1 MILLA
6 AAAALV
12 LPSACYADDL
22 PAPIVSLEATGAT
35 STSTTGSISGTTTN
49 IVVFGGTQTS
59 TATAAYGLGDAS
71 VSANGSTVGGLN
83 TAVSSAH
90 AVVLYYVEA
99 VQTGSTPVPVSQVPL
114 IFSGSVTT
122 TASGIQASASASFET
137 PAGAINACSSSTG
150 PCGFPSASNSGTF
163 NYNALAGTIYD
174 IEVNAGGGSGVGSGT
189 YFASADPEVE
199 IDPSFAYASDFT
211 VEFSPGPTSSGGGG
225 TNPPPSVPE
234 PSNLALLSVALPALL
249 GLTAICKRLG
259 AESWSWVRVSESS
272 AGNLDRNLGTIG
284 AFSDLLP
291 ARSNAKIKIAGNVL
305 FVPNLV
311 KT

>member
-1 MILLA
+1 MSVENKPRSVRQNPVCQISKMRTSRRRDLLQVLA
-6 AAAALV
+6 AAAALA
-12 LPSACYADDL
+12 LPSASYADDL

-35 STSTTGSISGTTTN
+35 STSTTGSITGSTTN
-49 IVVFGGTQTS
+49 TVILGGTQVS

-71 VSANGSTVGGLN
+71 VSANGSTDGGLN

-90 AVVLYYVEA
+90 AVVVYYVEA
-99 VQTGSTPVPVSQVPL
+99 VQTGSTPVPVSEVPL

-137 PAGAINACSSSTG
+137 PAGSLDACSSSTG
-150 PCGFPSASNSGTF
+150 PCGFPSASSSGTF

-189 YFASADPEVE
+189 YSASADPEVE

-211 VEFSPGPTSSGGGG
+211 VEFSPGGTSSGGG

-234 PSNLALLSVALPALL
+234 PSSLRLLCAALPALL
-249 GLTAICKRLG
+249 GLAALWKRLG
-259 AESWSWVRVSESS
+259 S
-272 AGNLDRNLGTIG
+272 
-284 AFSDLLP
+284 
-291 ARSNAKIKIAGNVL
+291 
-305 FVPNLV
+305 
-311 KT
+311 